1 MELVDLLEKL
11 SNACGVTGSE
21 DEVRVLMKEFL
32 KPNVDE
38 LEEDKLGNVIGI
50 RRGKESA
57 PKIMLAAHMDEVGL
71 MVINITK
78 DGFLQFTKLGGISDR
93 ILASQ
98 KVVVHSRAGS
108 LPGVI
113 GSKPPHILK
122 EEERKKVIEAEDLYI
137 DIGASKKEEVEQMGV
152 RIGDPVSFDVKF
164 TRMGKEM
171 VMGKAFD
178 DRVGCAVM
186 IEAMRRL
193 SESECTVCA
202 VGTVQ
207 EEVGLRGATTAAFQL
222 APDLGIAIDV
232 TIAGDVPGIKEV
244 EAPIKTGNGPSLTV
258 ADASLITHPQVLKLL
273 MSAAEESKIPFQL
286 EGGRR
291 GGTDAGKIALT
302 KGGIPS
308 GVISIPTRYIHTPFS
323 VVNLMD
329 VENTI
334 KLAIASIKGAPKF
347 F

>member
-1 MELVDLLEKL
+1 MGLVDALEKL

-21 DEVRVLMKEFL
+21 DEVRALMKKFL
-32 KPNVDE
+32 KPYVDE
-38 LEEDKLGNVIGI
+38 LQEDKLGNVIGI
-50 RRGKESA
+50 RRGKKSA

-71 MVINITK
+71 MVTNITK
-78 DGFLQFTKLGGISDR
+78 EGFLQFTKLGGISDR

-98 KVVVHSRAGS
+98 QVVVHARSES

-122 EEERKKVIEAEDLYI
+122 EEERKKVIESEDLYI
-137 DIGASKKEEVEQMGV
+137 DIGASKKEDVEKMGV
-152 RIGDPVSFDVKF
+152 RVGNPVSFDVKF

-178 DRVGCAVM
+178 DRVGCAVLVET
-186 IEAMRRL
+186 IRRL
-193 SESECTVCA
+193 PESECTVYA

-232 TIAGDVPGIKEV
+232 TIAGDVPGVKEV

-273 MSAAEESKIPFQL
+273 MSAAEESKTPFQL
-286 EGGRR
+286 EGGLK
-291 GGTDAGKIALT
+291 GGTDAGKISLT

-329 VENTI
+329 VEKTI
-334 KLAIASIKGAPKF
+334 KLAVASIKSAPKF

>member
-1 MELVDLLEKL
+1 MELVDILEKL

-38 LEEDKLGNVIGI
+38 LQEDKLGNVIGI

-57 PKIMLAAHMDEVGL
+57 PKIMFAAHMDEVGL
-71 MVINITK
+71 MVTNITK
-78 DGFLQFTKLGGISDR
+78 EGFLQFTKLGGISDR

-98 KVVVHSRAGS
+98 KVVVHTRAGS

-113 GSKPPHILK
+113 GSKPPHIMK

-178 DRVGCAVM
+178 DRAGCAVM
-186 IEAMRRL
+186 VEAMRRL
-193 SESECTVCA
+193 SEVECTVYA

-207 EEVGLRGATTAAFQL
+207 EEVGFRGATTAAFQL
-222 APDLGIAIDV
+222 APDLVIAIDV
-232 TIAGDVPGIKEV
+232 TVAGDVPGIKEV

-273 MSAAEESKIPFQL
+273 RSAAEESKIPFQL
-286 EGGRR
+286 EGGLR

-334 KLAIASIKGAPKF
+334 KLAVASIKSAPKF

>member
-1 MELVDLLEKL
+1 MELVDILEKL
-11 SNACGVTGSE
+11 SNACGVTGRE
-21 DEVRVLMKEFL
+21 DEVRTLMRELL

-38 LEEDKLGNVIGI
+38 LQEDKLGNVIGI
-50 RRGKESA
+50 RRGKESS
-57 PKIMLAAHMDEVGL
+57 PKIMFAAHMDEVGL

-93 ILASQ
+93 ILPSQ
-98 KVVVHSRAGS
+98 KVVVHARAGA

-137 DIGASKKEEVEQMGV
+137 DIGASKKEDVEKMGV
-152 RIGDPVSFDVKF
+152 RVGDPVSFDVKF

-186 IEAMRRL
+186 VEAMHRL
-193 SESECTVCA
+193 SEPECTVFA

-222 APDLGIAIDV
+222 APDLGMAIDV
-232 TIAGDVPGIKEV
+232 TIAGDVPGVREV
-244 EAPIKTGNGPSLTV
+244 EAPIKSGSGPSLTV

-273 MSAAEESKIPFQL
+273 ISAAEESKTPFQL
-286 EGGRR
+286 EGGLH

-334 KLAIASIKGAPKF
+334 KLVVASIKSAPKF

>member
-1 MELVDLLEKL
+1 MVLVDVLEKL
-11 SNACGVTGSE
+11 SDAVGVTGSE
-21 DEVRVLMKEFL
+21 EEVRTLMKKFL

-38 LEEDKLGNVIGI
+38 LQEDKLGNVIGT
-50 RRGKESA
+50 RRGKKSA
-57 PKIMLAAHMDEVGL
+57 PKIMFAAHMDEVGL
-71 MVINITK
+71 MVTNITK
-78 DGFLQFTKLGGISDR
+78 EGFLQFTKLGGVSDR

-98 KVVVHSRAGS
+98 KVLIHSRAGP

-137 DIGASKKEEVEQMGV
+137 DIGAGKKEEVEKMGV
-152 RIGDPVSFDVKF
+152 RVGNPVSFDVKF

-178 DRVGCAVM
+178 DRAGCAVM
-186 IEAMRRL
+186 VEAMRRL
-193 SESECTVCA
+193 SESECTVYA

-232 TIAGDVPGIKEV
+232 TIAGDVPGVKEV
-244 EAPIKTGNGPSLTV
+244 EAPIKTKNGPSLTV
-258 ADASLITHPQVLKLL
+258 ADASLMTHPQVLKLL
-273 MSAAEESKIPFQL
+273 MSAAEESKTPFQL
-286 EGGRR
+286 EGGLK

-323 VVNLMD
+323 MLNLMD

-334 KLAIASIKGAPKF
+334 KLVVASIKNAPKF